1 MLESSMILHK
11 LTEYLSL
18 IFFVYFAKSWF
29 LPFKI
34 SIILYSPNHFV
45 NSQVSSWFSTTK
57 GIDFEE
63 MRHD

>member
-18 IFFVYFAKSWF
+18 IFLFILQNRGF